1 MRFCSQADV
10 ERALGGAAI
19 LVQLL
24 DKDDDNV
31 ADADLVQQ
39 VIDNAT
45 NEMSSYIQVVVDLA
59 ALQPPIPFALVAKTA
74 DVAAF
79 YAWRYG
85 AYGQAIPE
93 NVVQGHEAAVRWA
106 QDVATK
112 KATLGAVRK
121 QVLDQ
126 PIGVRQFDR
135 PNDDG
140 SDDGICLGHSI
151 SVRQFKR
158 GFR

>member
-1 MRFCSQADV
+1 MTRFCQQADL
-10 ERALGGAAI
+10 ERALGGAAQ

-24 DKDDDNV
+24 DKDGDNV
-31 ADADLVQQ
+31 ADADMVAQ
-39 VIDNAT
+39 VIDAAMS
-45 NEMSSYIQVVVDLA
+45 EISSYIQVVVDLTTLVA
-59 ALQPPIPFALVAKTA
+59 PYPFALVSKTA

-93 NVVQGHEAAVRWA
+93 NVVQGYDKAVSWS
-106 QDVATK
+106 QDVAAK

-126 PIGVRQFDR
+126 PVGVRDFD
-135 PNDDG
+135 PLG
-140 SDDGICLGHSI
+140 SKVSI
-151 SVRQFKR
+151 AAFKK